1 MHVQYSVHCNRR
13 EICTEYNVYFI
24 VLLILIITSA
34 YLTHIGRISDLCL
47 EIKRPSSDQAGK
59 QDSNSTAENIRNVW
73 DSLLTSFFHTLVF
86 TDVQGMLRCGNH
98 VSVMLSRNHLS
109 IDSDFDMTNLTNL
122 KLSLWHKD
130 AIKKILF
137 FKSIDHFLF
146 PFVTL
151 YNNII

>member
-1 MHVQYSVHCNRR
+1 MYKYSVHCNRR

-24 VLLILIITSA
+24 VLLILIITAA

-59 QDSNSTAENIRNVW
+59 QDPNSTAEKACRKTLEM
-73 DSLLTSFFHTLVF
+73 SLLTSFFHTLVL

-109 IDSDFDMTNLTNL
+109 IEIDEIIQT
-122 KLSLWHKD
+122 
-130 AIKKILF
+130 
-137 FKSIDHFLF
+137 SI
-146 PFVTL
+146 
-151 YNNII
+151 